1 MFSKNQLI
9 NMNYSKN
16 YSSFGYIKN
25 NMNELDDN
33 KLYKLYATNNTTLSG
48 GREHIAFP
56 SNQILKEIDY
66 IKYNLMK

>member
-9 NMNYSKN
+9 NMNYNKN
-16 YSSFGYIKN
+16 FSSFGYIKN

-33 KLYKLYATNNTTLSG
+33 KLYKLYATNNATLSG
-48 GREHIAFP
+48 GREHMAFP